1 MIRNVGLLLAVLILG
16 IAIGAGGWLLGSS
29 PIHAQ
34 AEEADIVSAVAIEWS
49 TDFEPDPFEDNMLRR
64 SSVQVKEIAIVHAD
78 GSIDRKRI
86 K

>member
-16 IAIGAGGWLLGSS
+16 IAI
-29 PIHAQ
+29 
-34 AEEADIVSAVAIEWS
+34 
-49 TDFEPDPFEDNMLRR
+49 
-64 SSVQVKEIAIVHAD
+64 VHAD